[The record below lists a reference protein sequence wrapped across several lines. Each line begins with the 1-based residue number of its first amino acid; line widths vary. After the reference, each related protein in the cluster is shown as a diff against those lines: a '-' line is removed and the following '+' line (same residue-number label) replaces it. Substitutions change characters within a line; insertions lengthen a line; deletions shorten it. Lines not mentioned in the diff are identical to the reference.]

1 MKSRKSS
8 PFPVT
13 MRSGVTFNLSFVRP
27 IIKKMSRI
35 GNAENDMR
43 HSIWFAYMLLGKL
56 GAWPNRATSSIFS
69 RTRNCIL
76 IFMCYSVQ
84 LVILIPGILHFFLK
98 EKDSRKKVKILIPLI
113 NGYLQLCRYSLVLRS
128 AKKLCYL
135 LNEMKK
141 DCTNISEEDRL
152 IFRSKASI
160 GHRLM
165 SVVAIIMY
173 SAGLGYRTFI
183 PLSKGRILLPDNT
196 TIRLLP
202 CPGYYIFFNE
212 QITPNYEIV
221 FILQVIG
228 GLFSYTIMCG
238 TTSMCAM
245 LCLHASSL
253 LRILVKK
260 INELTKQPDINESAV
275 HMKITD
281 IVRYQT
287 KIKQFLN
294 DVEHITTYLFL
305 LEIIDETGIG
315 CVIGYCA
322 IREWEDS
329 DSTAAIIYLLLE
341 ASVFGVT
348 FTMCY
353 VGQILIDEG
362 NNVRRMSITIDWY
375 RFPAKEARNLILVI
389 IMSSYP
395 VKLTAGKV
403 VDISLST
410 YTDIIKATMGYL
422 NMLKKVT

>member
-84 LVILIPGILHFFLK
+84 LIILIPGILHFFLK

-260 INELTKQPDINESAV
+260 INELTKQSDINESAV

-287 KIKQFLN
+287 KIKQ
-294 DVEHITTYLFL
+294 
-305 LEIIDETGIG
+305 
-315 CVIGYCA
+315 
-322 IREWEDS
+322 
-329 DSTAAIIYLLLE
+329 
-341 ASVFGVT
+341 
-348 FTMCY
+348 
-353 VGQILIDEG
+353 
-362 NNVRRMSITIDWY
+362 
-375 RFPAKEARNLILVI
+375 
-389 IMSSYP
+389 
-395 VKLTAGKV
+395 
-403 VDISLST
+403 
-410 YTDIIKATMGYL
+410 
-422 NMLKKVT
+422 

>member
-13 MRSGVTFNLSFVRP
+13 LRSGVAFQPVILFDRSL
-27 IIKKMSRI
+27 KKMSQI
-35 GNAENDMR
+35 GNAEDGMR
-43 HSIWFAYMLLGKL
+43 HTIWFAYMLLGKL
-56 GAWPNRATSSIFS
+56 GAWPNRATSSTSFS

-84 LVILIPGILHFFLK
+84 LIILIPGLLHFFLK

-128 AKKLCYL
+128 ANKLCHL

-141 DCTNISEEDRL
+141 DWMNISEEDRL
-152 IFRSKASI
+152 IFRRKASI

-221 FILQVIG
+221 FTLQVIG
-228 GLFSYTIMCG
+228 GLLSYTIMCG

-245 LCLHASSL
+245 LCLHATSL

-287 KIKQFLN
+287 KIKQ
-294 DVEHITTYLFL
+294 
-305 LEIIDETGIG
+305 
-315 CVIGYCA
+315 
-322 IREWEDS
+322 
-329 DSTAAIIYLLLE
+329 
-341 ASVFGVT
+341 
-348 FTMCY
+348 
-353 VGQILIDEG
+353 
-362 NNVRRMSITIDWY
+362 
-375 RFPAKEARNLILVI
+375 
-389 IMSSYP
+389 
-395 VKLTAGKV
+395 
-403 VDISLST
+403 
-410 YTDIIKATMGYL
+410 
-422 NMLKKVT
+422 